1 MLSGYDFFYLTQ
13 HWIFTI
19 SYYRVALIFK
29 LVFSHKSEE
38 INKKLRCRTI
48 FINVLMGSVLI
59 IFCLPYALTSAQ
71 ILGQEA
77 YYIIDFLNFLFI
89 IVILWFSIWRIRGY
103 TRILSAKKMF
113 INEKLM
119 IIHLTCFSVEAII
132 VCSNS
137 ALLYAYGDISFDEMN
152 LTQLRTTLAFEIL
165 TYF

>member
-1 MLSGYDFFYLTQ
+1 
-13 HWIFTI
+13 
-19 SYYRVALIFK
+19 
-29 LVFSHKSEE
+29 
-38 INKKLRCRTI
+38 
-48 FINVLMGSVLI
+48 MGSVFI

-113 INEKLM
+113 TNEKLM
-119 IIHLTCFSVEAII
+119 IIHLICFSVEAII

-137 ALLYAYGDISFDEMN
+137 ALLYAYGDISFAEMN
-152 LTQLRTTLAFEIL
+152 LTQ
-165 TYF
+165 